1 MARTYRITVSAVLG
15 RSTEA
20 ALGDFVAQAHRAKA
34 KVDEILSAPVKA
46 SARKAAGKD
55 PRVTEAEK
63 ARAELERIRERE
75 NNDIMRDVA
84 KRHRFEEREAERSA
98 KHVAGIKE
106 RYFREEQRRGE
117 QAAAEQSRQ
126 RKSIASDS
134 FGMMR
139 KAAGAAVRVAGEVA
153 GGFGVDMSIG
163 GGVSRAVQR
172 DAMARDISAQGFRGL
187 PGEKAQDPAAI
198 RKLAGGIAANYNFDE
213 TDVLGGLAK
222 FQALTGDLNTG
233 KAALGDL
240 SRLAKAFNVDM
251 TSMMGAA
258 GQVSSAIGDIG
269 EGQEFASA
277 EEKAK
282 ALIEVL
288 KTGTGQ
294 GQEGAIE
301 ISDQATQY
309 AKLKGAGIRFEGKAA
324 DNFGKMGALAQ
335 LAYQTGGA
343 GSVTQASNA
352 VLGFANT
359 LSTKARRDAFK
370 AHDVEIDSKTSPG
383 RFKNPYD
390 IIKDSLIKTGGDTDK
405 MKSMWGNILG
415 EKAVNSMRTTFLDAG
430 GGEKGLKAVDAM
442 LERFSRKVT
451 DSQITTNLDTQM
463 GSKASQA
470 QGFQNEYDKVT
481 EQLSSDLAKPLKELA
496 PTIVEVA
503 KAFAS
508 IVTSAAE
515 HPWGAVAAIIGGS
528 IAAGVAKAS
537 MGEIVGKAIA
547 GGIGG
552 KGLAIGAL
560 TATAVTAYLYLRKTF
575 DEGHEGQNDA
585 LKTQIAGGATAQ
597 LAREVAAGRVS
608 KEDALK
614 KMEATYAAGTKQ
626 VKNAEGGTNYWDA
639 LNPFSDVTAKD
650 AGAAQQLREGEEK
663 GAAKVDGKTSLEAL
677 KGDLSSM
684 KEAIDS
690 LKAQMAADAK
700 SVKKVEVVGGLPPG
714 GPGAPTGGTVPQ

>member
-75 NNDIMRDVA
+75 NNDIMNDVA

-98 KHVAGIKE
+98 KHVARIKE

-117 QAAAEQSRQ
+117 QEDARKAAR
-126 RKSIASDS
+126 RTSIASDS

-187 PGEKAQDPAAI
+187 PGEKAQDPAEI
-198 RKLAGGIAANYNFDE
+198 RKLAGGIADKYNFDE
-213 TDVLGGLAK
+213 TDVLGGLSK
-222 FQALTGDLNTG
+222 FQGLTGDLTTG

-251 TSMMGAA
+251 KAMMGAA
-258 GQVSSAIGDIG
+258 GQVSGALGDIG

-282 ALIEVL
+282 ALVEVM
-288 KTGTGQ
+288 KTATAQ

-301 ISDQATQY
+301 IADMATQF
-309 AKLKGAGIRFEGKAA
+309 AKLKGAGVRFEGKAS
-324 DNFGKMGALAQ
+324 DNFAKMGALAQ

-343 GSVTQASNA
+343 GSVSQASNA
-352 VLGFANT
+352 VLGFTNT
-359 LSTKARRDAFK
+359 LGTKARRDAFK
-370 AHDVEIDSKTSPG
+370 ANGVDVDSATSAG

-390 IIKDSLIKTGGDTDK
+390 IIKDSLIKTGGDTNK
-405 MKSMWGNILG
+405 MKAMWGNILG

-430 GGEKGLKAVDAM
+430 GGEKGLKAIDAM
-442 LERFSRKVT
+442 LARFGGTAS
-451 DSQITTNLDTQM
+451 DSQIATNLGTQM
-463 GSKASQA
+463 GSKKSQA
-470 QGFQNEYDKVT
+470 QGVQNEFDKVS
-481 EQLSSDLAKPLKELA
+481 EQLSTDLAQPLRELA
-496 PTIVEVA
+496 PTLVEVA

-508 IVTSAAE
+508 IVTTAAA
-515 HPWGAVAAIIGGS
+515 HPWGSVAAVIGGS
-528 IAAGVAKAS
+528 IAASIAKAAI
-537 MGEIVGKAIA
+537 GDAVGKAIA
-547 GGIGG
+547 SGIGPANLGLGLLATAAIAAAAAIYDYESKSDNAKDKLDKDLPILIAKAQKQLKETGTVDKDTIDELAMRRAEIEGVRKTADKGDLGEGLGYSAILAAKMTGGADQIATAEGELRADKG
-552 KGLAIGAL
+552 KLDTSAAAIDALVKAYADSKPKKEPPTASDIGAAV
-560 TATAVTAYLYLRKTF
+560 ATAVAPLV
-575 DEGHEGQNDA
+575 
-585 LKTQIAGGATAQ
+585 AGGP
-597 LAREVAAGRVS
+597 S
-608 KEDALK
+608 
-614 KMEATYAAGTKQ
+614 
-626 VKNAEGGTNYWDA
+626 
-639 LNPFSDVTAKD
+639 
-650 AGAAQQLREGEEK
+650 
-663 GAAKVDGKTSLEAL
+663 
-677 KGDLSSM
+677 
-684 KEAIDS
+684 
-690 LKAQMAADAK
+690 
-700 SVKKVEVVGGLPPG
+700 
-714 GPGAPTGGTVPQ
+714 APTGGTVPQ